1 MKDNKVPVNQMK
13 KAMVY
18 RKFKKIINNDDQIN
32 NENEQLAGKLL
43 ASNKPNDWYT
53 LRSLDSLSPSRKK
66 YYEKSYLGKDK
77 FCKGK

>member
-43 ASNKPNDWYT
+43 ASNKPND
-53 LRSLDSLSPSRKK
+53 
-66 YYEKSYLGKDK
+66 
-77 FCKGK
+77 